1 MGAWGPGNF
10 QNDSVLDWLA
20 ELERPGAVREALA
33 SVAEGRG
40 YLEVDDCCAALGA
53 AEVVAACGGQPGE
66 DLPKAVSAFAAAHGA
81 ALAGER
87 KALKE
92 LALAAVRRVEAGSEL
107 QELFQ
112 ESDADASWH
121 ATVKELLG
129 RLERIAAG

>member
-66 DLPKAVSAFAAAHGA
+66 DLPKAVKAFAAAHGA
-81 ALAGER
+81 AFAGE
-87 KALKE
+87 LKE
-92 LALAAVRRVEAGSEL
+92 LALAAARRVEAGSEL
-107 QELFQ
+107 QELFD
-112 ESDADASWH
+112 ETDVDASWH